1 MFAGETINTPSML
14 CVEDY
19 LDTLS
24 WAKSIGGLKA
34 TVARSNANAK
44 ALGDWVAIT
53 PWVEY
58 LANNESERS
67 NTSVCLKV
75 IDPAVTRLSADDQ
88 AAFAK
93 ALAGLVEK
101 EGAAYDIAYYRD
113 APPGLRIWCGAT
125 VETSDVQALTPWLD
139 WAFAEAKAALPK
151 AASFMYGPQGS
162 HLRRAVARRRAD
174 IQGSRHRGRFPTR
187 ARQG

>member
-1 MFAGETINTPSML
+1 ML

-44 ALGDWVAIT
+44 ALDDWVAIT
-53 PWVEY
+53 PWVGY
-58 LANNESERS
+58 LANNENERS

-75 IDPAVTRLSADDQ
+75 IDPAVTRLSGDDQ
-88 AAFAK
+88 AGFAK
-93 ALAGLVEK
+93 TLAGMLEK
-101 EGAAYDIAYYRD
+101 EGVAYDIAYYRD
-113 APPGLRIWCGAT
+113 APPGVRIWCGAT
-125 VETSDVQALTPWLD
+125 VETNDIHALTPWLD

-151 AASFMYGPQGS
+151 AA
-162 HLRRAVARRRAD
+162 
-174 IQGSRHRGRFPTR
+174 
-187 ARQG
+187 